1 MLPFS
6 GSSARLGGVLDAD
19 APKRR
24 IIRSTFAE
32 VITSWLSAGMAS
44 RSTMSKSH
52 WDSPYWAADA
62 SRTGKMTVDA
72 GLGISSWS
80 SVTGEWLEVPD
91 LAIITRS

>member
-19 APKRR
+19 ALRR
-24 IIRSTFAE
+24 LIIRSSFAE
-32 VITSWLSAGMAS
+32 IITSWLFAGSAS
-44 RSTMSKSH
+44 RSTMSKSP

-62 SRTGKMTVDA
+62 SRTGKTTVDT

-80 SVTGEWLEVPD
+80 SVTEEWLEVPD
-91 LAIITRS
+91 LAPIANC